1 MTRKDSVF
9 SAKKSW
15 RKFTREGVRAR
26 KIRRVCIAALTLEA
40 AVLFYQHGGT
50 DFFALRAES
59 ESSQWMSPAGDGGG
73 YGGLMEEIFGFRLRL
88 RDGAVEFYRQEE
100 NVGETNPGAGAGES
114 HSPSGCSDEH
124 IIHYET
130 K

>member
-1 MTRKDSVF
+1 MLRKDSVF

-15 RKFTREGVRAR
+15 RRFTREGVWDR

-40 AVLFYQHGGT
+40 AVLFYQHGSA

-59 ESSQWMSPAGDGGG
+59 ESRQWLSPAGNEDETGGV
-73 YGGLMEEIFGFRLRL
+73 MEEIFGFRLRL

-100 NVGETNPGAGAGES
+100 SAGEACS
-114 HSPSGCSDEH
+114 HPFLVFCGKGDA
-124 IIHYET
+124 YEYI
-130 K
+130 